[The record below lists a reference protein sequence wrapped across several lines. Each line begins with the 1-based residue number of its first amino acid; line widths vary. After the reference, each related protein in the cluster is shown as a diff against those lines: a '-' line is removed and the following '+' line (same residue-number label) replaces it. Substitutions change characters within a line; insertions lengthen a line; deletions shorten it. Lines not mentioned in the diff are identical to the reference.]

1 MDLAFNMLAPFTQ
14 RHKMSFKLIE
24 SYRSGSF
31 QTDLSAAIFFPK
43 LNISSFNSECFSQF
57 VLALAFISILGMCFN

>member
-1 MDLAFNMLAPFTQ
+1 M
-14 RHKMSFKLIE
+14 RFKLIE
-24 SYRSGSF
+24 SYHSGSF

-43 LNISSFNSECFSQF
+43 QNISSFNRECFSQF